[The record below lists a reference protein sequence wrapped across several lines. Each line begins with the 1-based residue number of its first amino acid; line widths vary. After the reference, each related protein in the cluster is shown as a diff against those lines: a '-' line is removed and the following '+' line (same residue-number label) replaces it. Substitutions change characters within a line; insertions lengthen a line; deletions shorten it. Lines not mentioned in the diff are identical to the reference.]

1 MRTLERGHFRLKSF
15 LKRDIMTV
23 WKNQEKRNQKS
34 VESLY
39 RNFQGL
45 RGVRRSFRQK
55 NRLSRMYYLFRAEV
69 YCAQN
74 FTYKDGDFCA
84 LCSIKTP
91 SDKEIELKSAF
102 KNPFFTIAFFLNV
115 GFKQVKI
122 AKEYVDMADEVAKK
136 YYNPKTDCYVKNIGV
151 RKEFRGQGKLKG
163 MLKEFCGDLPIYLE
177 TQDENDVAI
186 YKNSASRFAKSSN
199 GRA

>member
-1 MRTLERGHFRLKSF
+1 MK
-15 LKRDIMTV
+15 KIK
-23 WKNQEKRNQKS
+23 KNEIKKASKVFTEIFKDYEAYDVLFGR
-34 VESLY
+34 
-39 RNFQGL
+39 
-45 RGVRRSFRQK
+45 K
-55 NRLSRMYYLFRAEV
+55 NRLNRMYYLFRAEV

-102 KNPFFTIAFFLNV
+102 KNPFFDVAFFLNV
-115 GFKQVKI
+115 GFKQAKI
-122 AKEYVDMADEVAKK
+122 AKAYVDMADGVASK
-136 YYNPKTDCYVKNIGV
+136 YYNPQTDCYIKNIGV

-163 MLKEFCGDLPIYLE
+163 MLKEFCGDMPIYLE

-186 YKNSASRFAKSSN
+186 YKKLGFEVCEIVKWKGITHVAMRRPALID
-199 GRA
+199 

>member
-1 MRTLERGHFRLKSF
+1 
-15 LKRDIMTV
+15 
-23 WKNQEKRNQKS
+23 
-34 VESLY
+34 
-39 RNFQGL
+39 
-45 RGVRRSFRQK
+45 
-55 NRLSRMYYLFRAEV
+55 
-69 YCAQN
+69 
-74 FTYKDGDFCA
+74 
-84 LCSIKTP
+84 
-91 SDKEIELKSAF
+91 
-102 KNPFFTIAFFLNV
+102 
-115 GFKQVKI
+115 
-122 AKEYVDMADEVAKK
+122 MADEVAKK